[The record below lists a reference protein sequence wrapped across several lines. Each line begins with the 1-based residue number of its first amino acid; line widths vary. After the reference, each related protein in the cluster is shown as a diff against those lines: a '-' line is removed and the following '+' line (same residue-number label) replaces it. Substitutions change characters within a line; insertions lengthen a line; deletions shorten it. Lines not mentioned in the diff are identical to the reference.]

1 MDIVSKI
8 EAFVKKYYLNRL
20 IQGLIIGAVLLIA
33 IFLFV
38 NGVEF
43 LSWLPRKGRFILFL
57 LFVLSSLFVL
67 ILYFFVPLVNLVRYR
82 KKMTDKQAAVLIGKF
97 FPDIRDKLLNTLQ
110 LSDDLKDN
118 ADNELLVATIE
129 QRIKT

>member
-20 IQGLIIGAVLLIA
+20 IQGLIFGAVLLIA

-97 FPDIRDKLLNTLQ
+97 FPTSEINCLTHCNFLMILKIMQIMNC
-110 LSDDLKDN
+110 LSLP
-118 ADNELLVATIE
+118 
-129 QRIKT
+129 